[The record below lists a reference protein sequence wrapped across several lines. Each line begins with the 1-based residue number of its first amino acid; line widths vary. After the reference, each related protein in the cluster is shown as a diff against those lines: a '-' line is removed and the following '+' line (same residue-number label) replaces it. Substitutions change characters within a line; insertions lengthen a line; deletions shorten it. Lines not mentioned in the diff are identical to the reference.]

1 MGIYFQ
7 HGIEYLVIYD
17 SDHSTREYATS
28 TYKGEVHPLLR
39 AVSVIG
45 QDKTDDRLVN
55 TKYYT
60 KQKDAW
66 YRSANTH
73 RLKLS
78 EEDLYDFPITDA
90 EKELIENIS
99 ADEKLSTVEHG
110 WYDVHHVSC
119 TY

>member
-7 HGIEYLVIYD
+7 HGLEYLIIYEYD
-17 SDHSTREYATS
+17 QYIREYAMS
-28 TYKGEVHPLLR
+28 TYKGEVHPILR

-45 QDKTDDRLVN
+45 QRKTDDRLVK

-60 KQKDAW
+60 KNKDRW
-66 YRSANTH
+66 YTSGNTY

-78 EEDLYDFPITDA
+78 DEDLDDFAITDA
-90 EKELIENIS
+90 EKELISKIS
-99 ADEKLSTVEHG
+99 SDEKLSTVEHG